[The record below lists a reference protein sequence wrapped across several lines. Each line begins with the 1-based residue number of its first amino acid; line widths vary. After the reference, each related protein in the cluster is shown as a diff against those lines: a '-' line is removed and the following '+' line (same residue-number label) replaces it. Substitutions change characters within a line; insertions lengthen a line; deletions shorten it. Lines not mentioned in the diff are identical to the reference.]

1 MKIVT
6 ALLALL
12 GLLTLVVTGL
22 VYFGSRDYVDQVAAY
37 QAILQKTE
45 NRSPPAAGS
54 AEEVAALTRIRSY
67 FSDINVNS
75 VKALTA
81 STYARDAWLN
91 DTLVTKEN
99 GTDIEQ
105 YFLETAEKADSVNV
119 DFDRIV
125 RDGDDYYLHWTMRI
139 RSQKLNDGQTL
150 VSVGMSHMR
159 LDEDGLILMHQDFW
173 DSSSGLFAHLPIVG
187 SLTKALRNMVAH

>member
-54 AEEVAALTRIRSY
+54 AAEAAALTRIRSY
-67 FSDINVNS
+67 FGDINVDS

-81 STYARDAWLN
+81 STYASDAWLN
-91 DTLVTKEN
+91 DTLVTKDN
-99 GTDIEQ
+99 GNDIEQ

-139 RSQKLNDGQTL
+139 RSLKLNDGQTL
-150 VSVGMSHMR
+150 ISVGMSHMR

-173 DSSSGLFAHLPIVG
+173 DSSSGLFVHLPVVG
-187 SLTKALRNMVAH
+187 SLTKALRNLVAH